1 MRFGMFIEMLVN
13 EIYLNALGRFTS
25 NTLIYL
31 TPSKYKLYIIHVW
44 GHLSRYTPN
53 TVLTNSSMI

>member
-13 EIYLNALGRFTS
+13 EIYLNALGRFTII
-25 NTLIYL
+25 TFIYS

-44 GHLSRYTPN
+44 GHLHGFDEF
-53 TVLTNSSMI
+53 

>member
-1 MRFGMFIEMLVN
+1 MRFGTFIEMLVY
-13 EIYLNALGRFTS
+13 EIYLNALGRFTL
-25 NTLIYL
+25 NTFIYL

>member
-13 EIYLNALGRFTS
+13 EIYLNALGRFTL
-25 NTLIYL
+25 NTFIYL

-44 GHLSRYTPN
+44 GHLHGFDEF
-53 TVLTNSSMI
+53 